1 MLLLKQKQGTLYFIN
16 ARYKISD
23 RTDFDRIV
31 AMVDR
36 KELAKHFLTCQNHSI
51 LFSLLDGKDYSDYIW
66 RSIKPVYEKHF
77 MQDES

>member
-1 MLLLKQKQGTLYFIN
+1 
-16 ARYKISD
+16 
-23 RTDFDRIV
+23 
-31 AMVDR
+31 MVDR

-66 RSIKPVYEKHF
+66 RSIKPAHEKHF

>member
-1 MLLLKQKQGTLYFIN
+1 MLLLGQKQGVLHFLN
-16 ARYKISD
+16 AHYKIGD
-23 RTDFDRIV
+23 RTDFERIV

-36 KELAKHFLTCQNHSI
+36 KELAKHFLTCQDHSI

-66 RSIKPVYEKHF
+66 RSIKPAHEKHF